1 MGFKYYIAFL
11 KVSRKLKSSLSKQY
25 KYRNSFF
32 RSFLNWF
39 HARVRG
45 LAPTRNVLVLTMILY
60 ALMCLKVATVGTC
73 MNMYES
79 DDETHSDA
87 ETSDYSDDE

>member
-11 KVSRKLKSSLSKQY
+11 KVCRKLKSSLSKQY

-45 LAPTRNVLVLTMILY
+45 LAPTRNVLVSTMISCV
-60 ALMCLKVATVGTC
+60 LMCVNVATVRTY
-73 MNMYES
+73 MNMKVTMKHILATKLQMTQMINE
-79 DDETHSDA
+79 
-87 ETSDYSDDE
+87 

>member
-45 LAPTRNVLVLTMILY
+45 LAPTRNVLILTMISCV
-60 ALMCLKVATVGTC
+60 LMCICSNCWNIHKH
-73 MNMYES
+73 ES
-79 DDETHSDA
+79 DDETHPND
-87 ETSDYSDDE
+87 ETSDDS